1 VKIHR
6 LRMVNFRQHAHT
18 EMNFDRGITAIIGPN
33 GSGKTTVL
41 EAIAWALYGQPAIR
55 GQRDGIRF
63 LGAGPRAAVE
73 VELEFELG
81 GHQYRVK
88 RGLTT
93 AAVYLD
99 GSDSAVANSIS
110 AVNELI
116 ARRMGMS
123 RTEFFNTYFTGQKD
137 LAVMAAMGTTER
149 AQFLSRVLGYE
160 RLRAAQEIARE
171 TRRRIGAEIVGLRSA
186 LPEQDTI
193 SNALIQA
200 RENLQ
205 AAIAKSNEAGT
216 RHAVALSDVRRVT
229 PIWEQAQR
237 EREQWQRL
245 LAEITIVEREIVDLT
260 CDGEKL
266 SGELLAIATVHEEL
280 ARLRIEVAPLPR
292 FRAELLALDELFRQ
306 QGRRVA
312 LMENESA
319 LTDEIGQLQE
329 RLTRIETAP
338 ALEEEVTLELEA
350 ARTRLEETSQA
361 LEAAR
366 TEWVRDKQAAE
377 TKLQELRR
385 QYGDVKQQRDKIV
398 ELGAEGV
405 CPTCNRVLGTNF
417 RGVVGQLGEQLETL
431 RVDGNYYRDREEQL
445 AAIPAAIS
453 SLEEQR
459 RTLATSLAGLE
470 RKLAKVQA
478 AVHELPTVTRDLT
491 VKTERRDEMVTEI
504 NVLSAVYDAAR
515 HAHVRAEI
523 ERLAPLDLRV
533 ARLEAAVER
542 APAAQVERTRIDAA
556 LAVATQK
563 RDILR
568 KAGATRE
575 FSQETYDAIR
585 ADFDRFVEAARSTE
599 LTVVSA
605 QGDVRATQQLLDSAE
620 SAQREY
626 DKGADRL
633 RLLNAQRLVHDELDN
648 AFRDLRGDLND
659 ALRPELSEIASSFLG
674 TLTDERYNQLE
685 LDERYDVIILE
696 DGIAKPVISG
706 GEEDIANLVL
716 RLAISQMIADRSGQP
731 FSLLVLDEVFGSLDA
746 SRRDHVL
753 ELLHRLE
760 DRFEQVILITHI
772 ESVREGVDRVIM
784 VRYDEETGASVVD
797 GGEEG
802 GTGGSL
808 PDEAGQESELLVD
821 ADAVSPMQG
830 A

>member
-1 VKIHR
+1 MKIQR
-6 LRMVNFRQHAHT
+6 LRMLNFRQHART
-18 EMNFDRGITAIIGPN
+18 EMVFDRGITAIIGPN

-55 GQRDGIRF
+55 GQRDGVRF
-63 LGAGPRAAVE
+63 LGAGPRAPVE
-73 VELEFELG
+73 VELDFELG
-81 GHQYRVK
+81 GHSYRVK

-110 AVNELI
+110 AVNELV

-123 RTEFFNTYFTGQKD
+123 RAEFFNTYFTGQKD

-186 LPEQDTI
+186 MPEPV
-193 SNALIQA
+193 
-200 RENLQ
+200 
-205 AAIAKSNEAGT
+205 AIANAVTEARAALQEAIARSNEAGT
-216 RHAVALSDVRRVT
+216 RHALALSDSRRVT

-245 LAEITIVEREIVDLT
+245 LAEITIVEREVADLT
-260 CDGEKL
+260 RDGDRL
-266 SGELLAIATVHEEL
+266 ASELIAIATVHEEL
-280 ARLRIEVAPLPR
+280 ARLRTEIAPLSELR
-292 FRAELLALDELFRQ
+292 GELLALDELFRQ

-312 LMENESA
+312 LMENEHA
-319 LTDEIGQLQE
+319 LTDELVRLQE
-329 RLTRIETAP
+329 RLARLETAP

-350 ARTRLEETSQA
+350 ARTQLEETSQA
-361 LEAAR
+361 LETLR
-366 TEWVRDKQAAE
+366 TEWVRDKQEAE

-385 QYGDVKQQRDKIV
+385 QYADVKQQRDRIV

-417 RGVVGQLGEQLETL
+417 RGVVSQLGEQLETL
-431 RVDGNYYRDREEQL
+431 RVDGNYYRDREDQL
-445 AAIPAAIS
+445 AAVPPGVVT
-453 SLEEQR
+453 LEEQR
-459 RTLATSLAGLE
+459 RNLAASLTALE

-478 AVHELPTVTRDLT
+478 AVHELPALTRDIA
-491 VKTERRDEMVTEI
+491 VKAERRDEMLTEI
-504 NVLSAVYDAAR
+504 NVLSAVYDVER

-523 ERLAPLDLRV
+523 DRLAPLDLRA

-542 APAAQVERTRIDAA
+542 APAAQVERARIDAA
-556 LAVATQK
+556 LAVAIQK
-563 RDILR
+563 RDTLR

-575 FSQETYDAIR
+575 FSQAAYD
-585 ADFDRFVEAARSTE
+585 AARSDFERFTETARATE
-599 LTVVSA
+599 LAVVGA
-605 QGDVRATQQLLDSAE
+605 QGDVRASQQLLDGAE
-620 SAQREY
+620 TAQREY
-626 DKGADRL
+626 ERIAERL
-633 RLLNAQRLVHDELDN
+633 RVLNAQRLVHDELDN

-674 TLTDERYNQLE
+674 SLTDERYNRLE
-685 LDERYDVIILE
+685 LDERYDIIILE

-746 SRRDHVL
+746 SRRDNVL

-784 VRYDEETGASVVD
+784 VRYDEETGASIVD
-797 GGEEG
+797 GGE
-802 GTGGSL
+802 
-808 PDEAGQESELLVD
+808 AGDSPALALAGEELDVVVD
-821 ADAVSPMQG
+821 VVVDVVSPMQG

>member
-1 VKIHR
+1 MKIHR
-6 LRMVNFRQHAHT
+6 LRMLNFRQHAHT
-18 EMNFDRGITAIIGPN
+18 EMTFDRGITAIIGPN

-55 GQRDGIRF
+55 GQRDGVRF
-63 LGAGPRAAVE
+63 LGAGPRARVE
-73 VELEFELG
+73 VELDFELG
-81 GHQYRVK
+81 GHRYRVN

-110 AVNELI
+110 AVNELV

-123 RTEFFNTYFTGQKD
+123 RAEFFNTYFTGQKD

-186 LPEQDTI
+186 MPEPEVI
-193 SNALIQA
+193 AGAVSEAGG
-200 RENLQ
+200 RLQ
-205 AAIAKSNEAGT
+205 EAIARSNEAGT
-216 RHAVALSDVRRVT
+216 RHALALAGLRRVT
-229 PIWEQAQR
+229 PMWEQAQR

-245 LAEITIVEREIVDLT
+245 LAEITIVEREVSDFT
-260 CDGEKL
+260 RDGDRL
-266 SGELLAIATVHEEL
+266 ASELIAIATVHEEL
-280 ARLRIEVAPLPR
+280 GKLRATIEPLPTLR
-292 FRAELLALDELFRQ
+292 DELAILDELFRQ

-312 LMENESA
+312 LIENEHA
-319 LTDEIGQLQE
+319 IADELVQLQE

-338 ALEEEVTLELEA
+338 ALEEEVTLELEKT
-350 ARTRLEETSQA
+350 RTQFEETAQA
-361 LEAAR
+361 LDTLR
-366 TEWVRDKQAAE
+366 TEWVRDKQEAE

-385 QYGDVKQQRDKIV
+385 QYADVKQQRDRIV

-417 RGVVGQLGEQLETL
+417 RGVVSQLGEQLETL
-431 RVDGNYYRDREEQL
+431 RVDGNYYRDREDQL
-445 AAIPAAIS
+445 AAVPAAVAT
-453 SLEEQR
+453 LEEQR
-459 RTLATSLAGLE
+459 RVLATSLSALE
-470 RKLAKVQA
+470 RRLAKVQA
-478 AVHELPTVTRDLT
+478 AVHELPGVTRDIT
-491 VKTERRDEMVTEI
+491 AKNERRNEMLAEI
-504 NVLSAVYDAAR
+504 NAISAVYDAAR

-523 ERLAPLDLRV
+523 EQLAPMDLRA

-542 APAAQVERTRIDAA
+542 APAAQVERARIDTA
-556 LAVATQK
+556 LAAAVQK
-563 RDILR
+563 RDTLR

-575 FSQETYDAIR
+575 FSQPAHDAIR
-585 ADFDRFVEAARSTE
+585 TDFDRSTE
-599 LTVVSA
+599 SARASELIVVGA
-605 QGDVRATQQLLDSAE
+605 QGDVRAAQQRLDTAE
-620 SAQREY
+620 SARQEY
-626 DKGADRL
+626 ERVAERL
-633 RLLNAQRLVHDELDN
+633 RVLNAQRLVHDELDN

-674 TLTDERYNQLE
+674 SLTDGRYNRLE
-685 LDERYDVIILE
+685 LDERYDIVILE

-706 GEEDIANLVL
+706 GEEDLANLVL

-746 SRRDHVL
+746 SRRDSVL

-772 ESVREGVDRVIM
+772 ETVREGVDRVIM
-784 VRYDEETGASVVD
+784 VRYDEETGASIVD
-797 GGEEG
+797 GGDG
-802 GTGGSL
+802 GMVTSASTDGDVL
-808 PDEAGQESELLVD
+808 EVD
-821 ADAVSPMQG
+821 VVSPMQG